1 MGYHSHVATKT
12 AVNIDRELIQQV
24 AGVLG
29 TTGITDTIDA
39 ALREI
44 MARAA
49 RERLLERLRTMTDED
64 RDAILHSW
72 D

>member
-1 MGYHSHVATKT
+1 MGDVATKT

-44 MARAA
+44 VARAA